1 MYNKNMKKISA
12 VKKISLFLVLFCL
25 ILGSFGQKARGM
37 TDEQINDEVKQLNLE
52 IKKNKEK
59 MEDVAD
65 QKEKYAKNIK
75 DKQGEAKNL
84 KNQLAILDNR
94 IAKAELD
101 IEEVKNQIS
110 EVSLE
115 IRRTEVE
122 IQGKEN
128 DIDKEKKNIANV
140 LKLLYREGDA
150 STLEILLM
158 NDSLAEFLNRAKY
171 LEDVNKEMGEA
182 LENLKQYK
190 NDLEKSKADLE
201 GKKEELANLKNDL
214 EQSRL
219 AFEQER
225 LNKEMLLEET
235 KNSEKEYQ
243 SLLAQ
248 AEKQELDAQ
257 TDIAQLEK
265 AMRLKLESL
274 EKEKLEFNDDG
285 FIWPVPKN
293 LVTTYFHDPDYPF
306 RYLFEHP
313 AVDIRAK
320 QGTAIKAPASGY
332 VARVKFAGRSY
343 AYIMIIHGDGI
354 STVYGHISKPL
365 VSEDD
370 YVVQGQTIALS
381 GGMPGTN
388 GAGSLTTGPHLHFE
402 VRQDGVP
409 VDPLEY
415 LP

>member
-1 MYNKNMKKISA
+1 MKKIGKI
-12 VKKISLFLVLFCL
+12 KKIGLFLILFCL
-25 ILGSFGQKARGM
+25 ILGFSGQKVRGM
-37 TDEQINDEVKQLNLE
+37 TDDQMNNEIKQLNLE
-52 IKKNKEK
+52 IKQNKER
-59 MEDVAD
+59 MEDVAN
-65 QKEKYAKNIK
+65 QKEKYAKSIK

-115 IRRTEVE
+115 VRRTEVE
-122 IQGKEN
+122 IQGQEN
-128 DIDKEKKNIANV
+128 NIEKEKKNIANV
-140 LKLLYREGDA
+140 LKLLSREGDA

-182 LENLKQYK
+182 LTKLKQYK

-219 AFEQER
+219 AYEQEKVG
-225 LNKEMLLEET
+225 KELLLAET
-235 KNSEKEYQ
+235 KNSENEYQ
-243 SLLAQ
+243 DLLAQ
-248 AEKQELDAQ
+248 AEKQELAAQ

-265 AMRLKLESL
+265 TVRLKLESL
-274 EKEKLEFNDDG
+274 QKDNLEFNDNG

-313 AVDIRAK
+313 AVDIRAG

-332 VARVKFAGRSY
+332 VARVKFAGKAY
-343 AYIMIIHGDGI
+343 AYIMIIHGDGV

-365 VSEDD
+365 VAEDD